1 MRGGGLNFLDKGGIC
16 QHHQVPGCHC
26 CEIES
31 DSGKS
36 DVLYISFL
44 IYLHIFLFNGPGDLR
59 AAQSKSSLIGSDLKI
74 SVIDN

>member
-1 MRGGGLNFLDKGGIC
+1 MVFVNIIK
-16 QHHQVPGCHC
+16 VPGCHC

-44 IYLHIFLFNGPGDLR
+44 IYLHIFLFNGPRDLR